1 MHIMVNKEQLLV
13 LKTLQI
19 NVRIKKLALIIV
31 ILMVYVLMVCVY
43 VLEKLNTLIH
53 VLMSK

>member
-1 MHIMVNKEQLLV
+1 MVNKEQLLV

-43 VLEKLNTLIH
+43 VQEKLNTLIH